1 MSFEEIGNQF
11 IGHYYTTL
19 TTNRNG
25 MIGLYTDISCLT
37 YEGEQFMGAEQIM
50 GKLGGLPNLTFDGNS
65 AQIDCQP
72 SVNEGILVLVNG
84 TLCIDGNAEA
94 PLKFTQTFML
104 QKGGAFGYY
113 IHNEVFRL
121 SLGWTYCQPRLQTE
135 LTANESHC

>member
-1 MSFEEIGNQF
+1 MA
-11 IGHYYTTL
+11 
-19 TTNRNG
+19 
-25 MIGLYTDISCLT
+25 GLYSDISCLT
-37 YEGEQFMGAEQIM
+37 YEGEQFMGTEQIM
-50 GKLGGLPNLTFDGNS
+50 GKQGGLPNLTFDGNS

-84 TLCIDGNAEA
+84 TLYIDGNAEA

-121 SLGWTYCQPRLQTE
+121 SLG
-135 LTANESHC
+135 